1 MMGFDGT
8 EVSPEI
14 KQLITKHRLGKILL
28 KAQNLKCIPPSLPR
42 NTFLNFE
49 TAAKQATKLVLDLQ
63 SIAHN
68 AGHPVP
74 LAIALDQENGGVNSL
89 FDPEFIQQFP
99 SAMGTAA
106 TGSTEMAYDIA
117 KATAEELVAVGV
129 NWIMGPCLDVLANIK
144 SQPLGVRSMGDEAGE
159 VSQYGKAFISGYED
173 GGLATSGKHFPSYG
187 NLEFLGTSWDV
198 PMITDS
204 LEDLSLAALK
214 PFRNAIKNGIDSLMV
229 GGCAMSSEGVEAM
242 HACLSNQVVDDL
254 LRKKMHF
261 DGVVVSECLEL
272 DALRNNMGVSGGTVM
287 AVQAGCDMILVCHS
301 SAGQQ
306 EAFKGLR
313 TGLENGILTRERIQ
327 QSFNRVLRMKAK
339 YMTWEKTLSPGGID
353 ALALLQPSHAELS
366 RKAYDSS
373 IVVARDKD
381 RLLPLSQLLDSD
393 EELLLLTPLVKPLP
407 ASAAS
412 QQAAQNP
419 STKPPLWHKNASGMG
434 GESVFR
440 ELGRSLARERG
451 GRVLH
456 TSYTANGLRP
466 VHENFINRA
475 SAVVVIT
482 ADANRNL
489 YQHAFT
495 KHVAMLCKLSQVGE
509 RHEKPL
515 VVVSVSSPYDFA
527 MDSSIGTYVCT
538 FDFTETAL
546 QSLVDVLF
554 GELSPTG
561 ALPGSLRQNQKVH
574 QAKQHWLVE
583 QFEDQ
588 DRDGLDSLLA
598 NMKGE
603 CPVNERSVL
612 AGCTSD
618 TFLLENDNI
627 IESHF
632 VVRNSSTQ
640 AVYGFCSTYYFTY
653 TKTGVLGPILVDPHR
668 RNLSIGHSLHQRAIK
683 ALLRHDG
690 IKRLQLGSRLPSIY
704 LGIPSTNNL
713 ERKRLRQWFT
723 NMGWNTPMSRPVCSM
738 LLPALEQWAFPE
750 SMVQRSMKHSG
761 IVFDQ
766 VQGFENAEPILD
778 LLKTSSRQGIQAV
791 YALALKDPLGCA
803 IMRAKRQKDGALLG
817 AVVLYTE
824 QSAWSHAVPMLK
836 DSDGII
842 GGISSPIISP
852 SAGEYS
858 TLLQSLI
865 LLGIRQHQVQNS
877 TAVFFDCVSSGTWDR
892 TSLHLANAN

>member
-1 MMGFDGT
+1 M
-8 EVSPEI
+8 
-14 KQLITKHRLGKILL
+14 
-28 KAQNLKCIPPSLPR
+28 
-42 NTFLNFE
+42 
-49 TAAKQATKLVLDLQ
+49 LDLQ
-63 SIAHN
+63 SIAHS

-89 FDPEFIQQFP
+89 FDPDFIQQFP

-106 TGSTEMAYDIA
+106 TGSTDMAYDIG
-117 KATAEELVAVGV
+117 KATAEELLAVGV
-129 NWIMGPCLDVLANIK
+129 NWIMGPCLDVLSNIK

-173 GGLATSGKHFPSYG
+173 GGLATCGKHFPSYG
-187 NLEFLGTSWDV
+187 NLEFLGTSMDV

-242 HACLSNQVVDDL
+242 HACLSDQVVDDL

-287 AVQAGCDMILVCHS
+287 AIQAGCDMILVCHS

-313 TGLENGILTRERIQ
+313 TGLENGIISRERIQ
-327 QSFNRVLRMKAK
+327 QSFNRVIRMKAK
-339 YMTWEKTLSPGGID
+339 YMTWERTLSPGGIES
-353 ALALLQPSHAELS
+353 LTLLQPSHAELS
-366 RKAYDSS
+366 RSAYDSS
-373 IVVARDKD
+373 IAVARDKD
-381 RLLPLSQLLDSD
+381 RLIPLSELLDTD

-412 QQAAQNP
+412 QQAAQAP
-419 STKPPLWHKNASGMG
+419 SNKPPLWHKNASGMG
-434 GESVFR
+434 GENVFR
-440 ELGRSLARERG
+440 ELGRSLARKRG

-475 SAVVVIT
+475 SAVIVIT

-489 YQHAFT
+489 YQHGFV
-495 KHVAMLCKLSQVGE
+495 KHAALLCKLSRMGD
-509 RHEKPL
+509 RREKPL

-527 MDSSIGTYVCT
+527 MDSSISTLICT

-546 QSLVDVLF
+546 QSLVDLLF

-561 ALPGSLRQNQKVH
+561 ALPGSLRKNQKVH
-574 QAKQHWLVE
+574 QAKQNWLVE
-583 QFEDQ
+583 YFEDR
-588 DRDGLDSLLA
+588 DKDGLDVLLK
-598 NMKGE
+598 NMRNE
-603 CPVNERSVL
+603 SAINERSL
-612 AGCTSD
+612 LRGCTAD
-618 TFLLENDNI
+618 TFLLENSEI
-627 IESHF
+627 LESHF

-640 AVYGFCSTYYFTY
+640 AVFGFCSTYYFTS
-653 TKTGVLGPILVDPHR
+653 TKTGVLGPILVDPNR
-668 RNLSIGHSLHQRAIK
+668 RNLSIGRSLHGRAIK
-683 ALLRHDG
+683 ALLQQDG
-690 IKRLQLGSRLPSIY
+690 IRRLELGSRLPNIF
-704 LGIPSTNNL
+704 LGIPSNSNF
-713 ERKRLRQWFT
+713 ERKRLRQWFI
-723 NMGWNTPMSRPVCSM
+723 NMGWNTLISRPVCSM

-750 SMVQRSMKHSG
+750 SMVQTSMKHSG

-766 VQGFENAEPILD
+766 IQGREKAGSILD
-778 LLKTSSRQGIQAV
+778 LVKTSSRQGVQAV
-791 YALALKDPLGCA
+791 YALALDDPLGCA
-803 IMRAKRQKDGALLG
+803 ILRAKRQKDGALLG

-824 QSAWSHAVPMLK
+824 KSSWSHAIPILQE
-836 DSDGII
+836 SEGSI
-842 GGISSPIISP
+842 GGISSPVISP

-865 LLGIRQHQVQNS
+865 LLGVRQHQLQQS
-877 TAVFFDCVSSGTWDR
+877 TAVLFDCVGLRIESGFVSLLMQNRLMMTVTLIASLQWALRCFTHSTKYHVMRASSHKATRID
-892 TSLHLANAN
+892 LH

>member
-8 EVSPEI
+8 EVGPEI
-14 KQLITKHRLGKILL
+14 TQLIEKHHLGTILL
-28 KAQNLKCIPPSLPR
+28 KAQNLRCKPFDATSGNVLT
-42 NTFLNFE
+42 NE
-49 TAAKQATKLVLDLQ
+49 AAAKQATKLVFDLQ
-63 SIAHN
+63 SIAHSS
-68 AGHPVP
+68 GHPVP

-89 FDPEFIQQFP
+89 FDQDFIQQFP

-106 TGSTEMAYDIA
+106 TGSTDMAYDIA
-117 KATAEELVAVGV
+117 KATAEELLAVGV
-129 NWIMGPCLDVLANIK
+129 NWVMGPCLDVLSNIK

-173 GGLATSGKHFPSYG
+173 AGMATCGKHFPSYG

-242 HACLSNQVVDDL
+242 HACLSDQVVDDL
-254 LRKKMHF
+254 LRNKMHF

-287 AVQAGCDMILVCHS
+287 AIQAGCDMILVCHS

-339 YMTWEKTLSPGGID
+339 YMTWEKTLSPGGIES
-353 ALALLQPSHAELS
+353 LTLLQPSHAELS

-373 IVVARDKD
+373 IAVARDKD
-381 RLLPLSQLLDSD
+381 RLLPMSRLLDSD

-412 QQAAQNP
+412 QQAAQTP
-419 STKPPLWHKNASGMG
+419 SIKPPLWHKNASGMG

-440 ELGRSLARERG
+440 ELGRSLARKRS

-489 YQHAFT
+489 YQQAFVKHA
-495 KHVAMLCKLSQVGE
+495 AILCKLPQLGE
-509 RHEKPL
+509 RREKPL

-527 MDSSIGTYVCT
+527 MDPSIGTLICT

-546 QSLVDVLF
+546 QSLVDLLF
-554 GELSPTG
+554 GDLSPTG
-561 ALPGSLRQNQKVH
+561 ALPGSMRQNQKVH
-574 QAKQHWLVE
+574 QAKQNWLVE
-583 QFEDQ
+583 HFEDR
-588 DRDGLDSLLA
+588 DKDGLDILLK
-598 NMKGE
+598 NIRNE
-603 CPVNERSVL
+603 CAVNERSVL
-612 AGCTSD
+612 RGCTAD
-618 TFLLENDNI
+618 TFLLENSEI
-627 IESHF
+627 LESHF

-640 AVYGFCSTYYFTY
+640 AVFGFCSTYYFTS
-653 TKTGVLGPILVDPHR
+653 TKIGVLGPILVDPNR
-668 RNLSIGHSLHQRAIK
+668 RNLSIGRSLHSRAIQ
-683 ALLRHDG
+683 ALLQHNS
-690 IKRLQLGSRLPSIY
+690 IKRLQLGSRIPSIF
-704 LGIPSTNNL
+704 LGIPSNSNF
-713 ERKRLRQWFT
+713 ERKRLRQWFI
-723 NMGWNTPMSRPVCSM
+723 NMGWNTLMSRPVCSM

-750 SMVQRSMKHSG
+750 SMVQSSMKHSG

-766 VQGFENAEPILD
+766 IQGLEDAGKILD
-778 LLKTSSRQGIQAV
+778 LVKTSSRQGVQAV
-791 YALALKDPLGCA
+791 YALALNDPLGCA
-803 IMRAKRQKDGALLG
+803 ILRAKRQKDGALLG

-824 QSAWSHAVPMLK
+824 KSSWSYAVPILE
-836 DSDGII
+836 DSERSI
-842 GGISSPIISP
+842 GGISSPVISP

-865 LLGIRQHQVQNS
+865 LLGIRQHQLQHS
-877 TAVFFDCVSSGTWDR
+877 TAVLFDCVS
-892 TSLHLANAN
+892 LLILI